1 VTKHLR
7 EVTRLARTYGLRVET
22 ARSGHLRIVRR
33 NGSYV
38 TSASSSP
45 SCASHALRNLE
56 RTIKRGLVA

>member
-1 VTKHLR
+1 MTRHHR
-7 EVTRLARTYGLRVET
+7 EVTKLAQSYGLLVKV

-45 SCASHALRNLE
+45 SCAAHALRNVE
-56 RTIKRGLVA
+56 RTIKRAAS